1 MDRVLQYIQSDPCI
15 MAPIYSGRDFITLA
29 ELTERYK
36 LVAVSEELSHIGEY
50 LDSMARACTFH

>member
-1 MDRVLQYIQSDPCI
+1 
-15 MAPIYSGRDFITLA
+15 MAPVYSVRDFTTLA

-50 LDSMARACTFH
+50 